1 MTVAGPRVYFAMA
14 RDGEFFPA
22 FARIHPR
29 FHTPWVSI
37 AAQAV
42 WSSLL
47 VLTNTKDQ
55 LAEYTGFAVLLF
67 SAVAVSTVFVLRR
80 RYPDEPRPFKAL
92 GYPVAPAI
100 FVLASL
106 AIMVAAIAGRPGPS
120 LVGAIIIASGVPLY
134 WLLRKR
140 LKKP

>member
-1 MTVAGPRVYFAMA
+1 
-14 RDGEFFPA
+14 
-22 FARIHPR
+22 
-29 FHTPWVSI
+29 
-37 AAQAV
+37 
-42 WSSLL
+42 
-47 VLTNTKDQ
+47 
-55 LAEYTGFAVLLF
+55 VLLF